1 MKQDKRPLISIV
13 IPVYNEERNIP
24 LAYNAVK
31 GLFKTLEDK
40 YRLEVLFSDN
50 HSTDGTESELEKLAY
65 ADPDVK
71 VIRLARNYGFQRSIM
86 TAYRCVTGDAAIQL
100 DCDLQDPIEV
110 IPSLI
115 ALWED
120 GHDVV
125 VGIRRKRK
133 ESRLLQLA
141 RRVFYKLVT
150 SITDD
155 NIVENAGDFRLVD
168 RTVLDRLAKI
178 NDSRPYTRGLVSALA
193 VNQAGVEYDRDAR
206 QFEQSKF
213 PLRRLFGFATDG
225 IVNHSLVPLRLATFT
240 GAIVFFAAMVMALY
254 YVVTYFLFGA
264 TWPPGFATLVVFLL
278 MSIALN
284 AIFIGI
290 VGEYV
295 GRIFDEVRTRPLS
308 LIERSINLPEQPD
321 DPEKRNFQ

>member
-1 MKQDKRPLISIV
+1 MEQDSRPLISIV
-13 IPVYNEERNIP
+13 IPVYNEERNIK
-24 LAYNAVK
+24 LAYDAVK
-31 GLFKTLEDK
+31 ALFKTLEDK
-40 YRLEVLFSDN
+40 YRLELLFSDN
-50 HSTDGTESELEKLAY
+50 HSTDGTEMELEKLAY
-65 ADPDVK
+65 ADPEVK

-86 TAYRCVTGDAAIQL
+86 TAYRCVSGDAAIQL

-110 IPSLI
+110 IPSLL
-115 ALWED
+115 ALWEE

-133 ESRLLQLA
+133 ESRLLQLT
-141 RRVFYKLVT
+141 RRVFYKLVS
-150 SITDD
+150 SISDD

-168 RTVLDRLAKI
+168 RTVLDRLARI

-193 VNQAGVEYDRDAR
+193 VNQTGVEYDRDAR
-206 QFEQSKF
+206 QFEESKF
-213 PLRRLFGFATDG
+213 PVRRLFGFATDG
-225 IVNHSLVPLRLATFT
+225 IVNHSLVPLRLASFT
-240 GAIVFFAAMVMALY
+240 GAIVFLAAVVMALY
-254 YVVTYFLFGA
+254 YMVSYFVAGA

-295 GRIFDEVRTRPLS
+295 GRIYDEVRVRPLS
-308 LIERSINLPEQPD
+308 LIERSINMPD
-321 DPEKRNFQ
+321 GAAEPEKRTL